1 VRVSYCLT
9 VAGNRQSGYAGR
21 NWDRIKSW
29 GVIDT
34 FVGFTGP
41 TRIIFLAMFLSGV
54 MLCASL
60 SPTDVGIG
68 LTQRNGQDP
77 HPEVR

>member
-1 VRVSYCLT
+1 
-9 VAGNRQSGYAGR
+9 
-21 NWDRIKSW
+21 
-29 GVIDT
+29 VIDT